1 MFIVTSMQMNGAVT
15 ATRVFADAV
24 RMSGTSIAR
33 VQKLNGANSV
43 WLATGDNSNLV
54 FKYLDSSHHGH
65 SHFDIED
72 NFFRLNSCASFL
84 PQILFRDPASYL
96 LVMPFL
102 ERKMEP
108 EVKLNQLIAVIN
120 DDFPNLQVPM
130 SAHNSPP
137 GILSWWRNGEM
148 RFSLGEKLVIDA
160 IRRYGNLSRSL
171 GRVEEE
177 WSQDVTIHGDPKLAN
192 VIIGASDF
200 WFIDWESV
208 SMGIKEWDIAG
219 LLQSCIAEV
228 VIEGPL
234 SPWVIESSSE
244 LKAALNNGNDLLLDC
259 VASRLMQSAVE
270 LSQGAQS
277 IPPWAVDL
285 LQAADDITR
294 RRFEG
299 LWNLMS

>member
-1 MFIVTSMQMNGAVT
+1 MFIVTSMQMNGSVT

-24 RMSGTSIAR
+24 HISGTSIER

-43 WLATGDNSNLV
+43 WLATRNSSNLV

-72 NFFRLNSCASFL
+72 NFFRLNSGATFL
-84 PQILFRDPASYL
+84 PEIVFRDPASFL

-102 ERKMEP
+102 ERKMKP
-108 EVKLNQLIAVIN
+108 DVKLNQLIGVIN

-137 GILSWWRNGEM
+137 GILSWWRHGEK
-148 RFSLGEKLVIDA
+148 RFTLGEKLAIDV

-177 WSQDVTIHGDPKLAN
+177 WSQDVTIHGDLKLAN

-200 WFIDWESV
+200 WLIDWESV
-208 SMGIKEWDIAG
+208 SKGIKEWDIAG

-234 SPWVIESSSE
+234 SPWVIESSSQ
-244 LKAALNNGNDLLLDC
+244 LKAALQNGDDLLLDC

-277 IPPWAVDL
+277 IPSWAVDL
-285 LQAADDITR
+285 LQAADDIIK

-299 LWNLMS
+299 LWNLLS